1 MTTNSKR
8 IVLIGPMPPYRGGI
22 AHFSA
27 SLAEKLLETGHDV
40 KVISFRKQYPKLLYP
55 GKSEKD
61 SSQTISGVNTEYL
74 FSPLN
79 LRDWSVTLR
88 QIQTFQPDLVIY
100 QWWTTFWTL
109 ATSWLIHK
117 IKKSGINTKIL
128 IHNTV
133 PHEATWLDT
142 KLASWALRDANSFV
156 TMKENEAKRLRG
168 LVNPQAEI
176 LTAPHPIYR
185 QFPSSGLS
193 KVEVRRKLGL
203 PIEAPIALFFGFV
216 RPYKGLRVLIDAMA
230 ILRNEGVNI
239 HLVVAGEFWDD
250 QGIYENK
257 IAELGIEEMVTIRAD
272 YIPDSEAG
280 LYFEA
285 ADVFVAPYTGG
296 TQSGSIKQAMG
307 YGLPLV
313 VTDLIADPMIRD
325 NASGSIVVPAGDDKS
340 LANGIKQ
347 SENYIQNSFEEA
359 KTYQSSWSQLVN
371 ALLCY
376 SSKKDD
382 QV

>member
-1 MTTNSKR
+1 MTTNLKK

-27 SLAEKLLETGHDV
+27 SLAEKLLEMGYDV
-40 KVISFRKQYPKLLYP
+40 KVISFRKQYPKMLYP
-55 GKSEKD
+55 GRFEKD
-61 SSQTISGVNTEYL
+61 TSQSISAVNTEYL

-79 LRDWSVTLR
+79 LRDWSLTLR
-88 QIQTFQPDLVIY
+88 QILTFQPDFVIY

-117 IKKSGINTKIL
+117 MKKSGINTKIL

-133 PHEATWLDT
+133 PHEATWIDT
-142 KLASWALRDANSFV
+142 KLASWALRDASCFV
-156 TMKENEAKRLRG
+156 TMTEVEAKRLRG
-168 LVNPQAEI
+168 VVNLQAEI

-193 KVEVRRKLGL
+193 KVEVRRKLRL

-216 RPYKGLRVLIDAMA
+216 RPYKGLSVLFDAIA
-230 ILRNEGVNI
+230 ILRKRGVNI
-239 HLVVAGEFWDD
+239 HLVVAGEFWGD
-250 QGIYENK
+250 QDIYENQ
-257 IAELGIEEMVTIRAD
+257 ITELGIREMVTIRAD
-272 YIPDSEAG
+272 YIPDVEAG

-285 ADVFVAPYTGG
+285 ADYFVAPYIGG

-313 VTDLIADPMIRD
+313 VTDLIADPMIRE
-325 NASGSIVVPAGDDKS
+325 NASGSIVVPAGDDES
-340 LANGIKQ
+340 LANGIQ
-347 SENYIQNSFEEA
+347 QLENYVQKSFQEA
-359 KTYQSSWSQLVN
+359 ITHQSSWSQLVN
-371 ALLCY
+371 ALLSY
-376 SSKKDD
+376 SSQKDD
-382 QV
+382 